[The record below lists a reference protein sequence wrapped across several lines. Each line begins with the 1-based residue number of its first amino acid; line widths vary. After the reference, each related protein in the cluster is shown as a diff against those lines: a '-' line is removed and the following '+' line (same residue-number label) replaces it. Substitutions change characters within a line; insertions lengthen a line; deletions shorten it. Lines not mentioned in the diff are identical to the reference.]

1 MSRRRGRPLLKGRVP
16 SADTVGYAYA
26 RSEPDGIRKVL
37 VEMQKLALRKKVL
50 RHRGRHTPWTVMIDA
65 HEVSPSFCRTCPECL
80 ERKVGKE
87 GEERVQYYHRHV
99 MAQLVDAEPPMCLDA
114 ELIRPGEGETV
125 AARRLIARVMRNF
138 PFVRVFTMD
147 AIYLEAPVLRL
158 IAKAGRGAIVVL
170 KQEARDLYQDARAL
184 MRMEPA
190 RKESV
195 DGEEIAYWDIRGFKG
210 WSGLE
215 GIDIR
220 VVRTIL
226 RRKVRHRI
234 AKKWVETEEEQD
246 WTWATVGI
254 GPEVGALTIH
264 RLGHARWDG
273 ENCGFNEQD
282 RYFGLDHIYHHDPKA
297 ILNFILTLFL
307 ATFLTE
313 VFFTRNLKNPR
324 WLGMTLLGLCR
335 LLLENPPM
343 PGEPSI
349 WASGP

>member
-26 RSEPDGIRKVL
+26 RAKPDGIRKVL

-147 AIYLEAPVLRL
+147 AMYLEAPVLRL
-158 IAKAGRGAIVVL
+158 IAEGGRGAIVVL
-170 KQEARDLYQDARAL
+170 K
-184 MRMEPA
+184 
-190 RKESV
+190 
-195 DGEEIAYWDIRGFKG
+195 
-210 WSGLE
+210 
-215 GIDIR
+215 
-220 VVRTIL
+220 
-226 RRKVRHRI
+226 
-234 AKKWVETEEEQD
+234 
-246 WTWATVGI
+246 
-254 GPEVGALTIH
+254 
-264 RLGHARWDG
+264 
-273 ENCGFNEQD
+273 
-282 RYFGLDHIYHHDPKA
+282 
-297 ILNFILTLFL
+297 
-307 ATFLTE
+307 
-313 VFFTRNLKNPR
+313 
-324 WLGMTLLGLCR
+324 
-335 LLLENPPM
+335 
-343 PGEPSI
+343 PS
-349 WASGP
+349 P